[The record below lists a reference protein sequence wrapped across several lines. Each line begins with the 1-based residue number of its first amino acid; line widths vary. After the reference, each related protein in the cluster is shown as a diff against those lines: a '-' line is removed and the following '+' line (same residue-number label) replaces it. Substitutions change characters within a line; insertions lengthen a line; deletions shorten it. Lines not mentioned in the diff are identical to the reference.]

1 MGILDFILGL
11 IAVIVFGGLI
21 LLGICLHFDTRELE
35 QNNEKLKQEIK
46 KLKLLKSSLEY
57 KKVKE
62 VKNGK

>member
-21 LLGICLHFDTRELE
+21 LLAICLHFDTRELE
-35 QNNEKLKQEIK
+35 EENK
-46 KLKLLKSSLEY
+46 KLKEQIKTLRLKISSAEY

-62 VKNGK
+62 VKNEK